1 MSRYNA
7 DISIDNNYNSFLH
20 LEIKMISNKKLR
32 HIRLIIDFHLILLS
46 VPTLGRLMSLFS
58 IELINH
64 CSKRRRHQRFF
75 LYFSKYFM
83 HHIIWADFFLSVFFL
98 NINHSIEIH
107 IHFKYICEE
116 TSSIYNSLILMYPNL
131 RSLYSWSL
139 FPLILNL
146 DLKQCVT
153 ENGITVITY
162 IWLKSWC
169 QIFLFFF
176 FFFNIET
183 VKLKYIGWEALVH
196 YILYCFMLGQNVPT
210 EYISL
215 SCQERFSFFF

>member
-1 MSRYNA
+1 MLLANINIFNEKNSFRIFFLNSKSKFRVKNKIHSRIVVNTVKCTIRTAVFLISKSNWKGREMSRYNV

-83 HHIIWADFFLSVFFL
+83 HHIIWADFFLSVFF
-98 NINHSIEIH
+98 
-107 IHFKYICEE
+107 
-116 TSSIYNSLILMYPNL
+116 
-131 RSLYSWSL
+131 
-139 FPLILNL
+139 
-146 DLKQCVT
+146 
-153 ENGITVITY
+153 
-162 IWLKSWC
+162 
-169 QIFLFFF
+169 
-176 FFFNIET
+176 
-183 VKLKYIGWEALVH
+183 
-196 YILYCFMLGQNVPT
+196 
-210 EYISL
+210 
-215 SCQERFSFFF
+215 